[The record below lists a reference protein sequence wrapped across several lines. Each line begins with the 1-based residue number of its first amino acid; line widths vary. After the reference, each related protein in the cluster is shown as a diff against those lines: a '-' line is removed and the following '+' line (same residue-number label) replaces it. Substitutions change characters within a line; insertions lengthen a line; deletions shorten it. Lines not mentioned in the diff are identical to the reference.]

1 MQVTLQVQGMSCNHC
16 KHAVTTA
23 LSSLEGVS
31 SVNVDLATGKVDITY
46 DETLVTLEQMKEA
59 VEDQGYEVVD

>member
-16 KHAVTTA
+16 KQSVTDA
-23 LSSLEGVS
+23 LSNLNGVS
-31 SVNVDLATGKVDITY
+31 SVNVDLETGKVDVTY
-46 DETLVTLEQMKEA
+46 DENIVTLDQMREA

>member
-16 KHAVTTA
+16 KQSVTDA
-23 LSSLEGVS
+23 LSNLNGVS
-31 SVNVDLATGKVDITY
+31 SVNVDLETGKVDVTY
-46 DETLVTLEQMKEA
+46 DENTVTLDQMREA